1 MKNLMKQGV
10 MSLVLSCVFAFSHLA
25 QADVRSMVF
34 NDGLTEI
41 TYDWNALNDE
51 ITNFDYSILS
61 PAITSFV
68 PVDTPL
74 FLGDAISFDA
84 NGSDGF
90 AEIDFNFSGIQQ
102 DFTTD
107 LYTHLYDLSIYYVD
121 IQQIVFF
128 DAPVAFTEISGVSA
142 VPVPAALPLMAS
154 ALGLFGLAKRRQS

>member
-10 MSLVLSCVFAFSHLA
+10 MSLVLLCVFAFSHLA
-25 QADVRSMVF
+25 QADVRSMIF

-41 TYDWNALNDE
+41 TYDWNEFNDE

-61 PAITSFV
+61 PEITSFV
-68 PVDTPL
+68 PVDTPS

-84 NGSDGF
+84 NGIDGF
-90 AEIDFNFSGIQQ
+90 AEIDFNFEISEQ

-107 LYTHLYDLSIYYVD
+107 LYTHYYVLSINYPD

-128 DAPVAFTEISGVSA
+128 DDPVAFTEISGVSA

-154 ALGLFGLAKRRQS
+154 ALGLFGLARRRQS